1 MSLKVHLNDSEA
13 HTNSVDLFSSI
24 SKRSV
29 HSNKLQFCFLSW
41 STIYT
46 FVIFLREEQ
55 HFGMQFCY
63 SATKLMRITAVW

>member
-24 SKRSV
+24 VVKEVYTLISINRS
-29 HSNKLQFCFLSW
+29 LS
-41 STIYT
+41 YT
-46 FVIFLREEQ
+46 FVFFLREEQ